1 MSMLTPPAAD
11 EAPLQLVAPEPV
23 APVKEESAASMLPE
37 ITPAE
42 QQVIRV
48 TADQFLKSVTTINPH
63 SPEFVNKLAEVQTLG
78 QAELVRASVGS
89 SSILERKSSSVAG
102 SKARGGD
109 ATTRV
114 AGTLAELRNTMEDLA
129 PTPENL
135 TGVQKI
141 LGFIPGGKKIRRYFQ
156 RYETAQTQLDAIV
169 KSLLA
174 GQDELM
180 KDNAALNQEKQS
192 LWDTMGQLKQ
202 YIELAKTMDEEITA
216 EIAKQRAAG
225 NMQAAQTLEGDLLF
239 AVRQR
244 QQDLLTQL
252 GVSIQG
258 YMAMELIRKNN
269 VELIK
274 GVDRARTTTLY
285 ALKTAV
291 VVAQALDN
299 QRLVLEQIDA
309 LNTTTNNMI
318 ENTSVLLRQQTGRV
332 HEQAVNSGVSVET
345 LTKAFDNIFATLDE
359 IETFKANANQSMAVT
374 IDALSAQI
382 DRAKP
387 QLDRARQ
394 LEASANPTR
403 QLGTGN

>member
-135 TGVQKI
+135 TGVQ
-141 LGFIPGGKKIRRYFQ
+141 
-156 RYETAQTQLDAIV
+156 
-169 KSLLA
+169 
-174 GQDELM
+174 
-180 KDNAALNQEKQS
+180 
-192 LWDTMGQLKQ
+192 
-202 YIELAKTMDEEITA
+202 
-216 EIAKQRAAG
+216 
-225 NMQAAQTLEGDLLF
+225 
-239 AVRQR
+239 
-244 QQDLLTQL
+244 
-252 GVSIQG
+252 
-258 YMAMELIRKNN
+258 
-269 VELIK
+269 
-274 GVDRARTTTLY
+274 
-285 ALKTAV
+285 
-291 VVAQALDN
+291 
-299 QRLVLEQIDA
+299 
-309 LNTTTNNMI
+309 
-318 ENTSVLLRQQTGRV
+318 
-332 HEQAVNSGVSVET
+332 
-345 LTKAFDNIFATLDE
+345 
-359 IETFKANANQSMAVT
+359 
-374 IDALSAQI
+374 
-382 DRAKP
+382 
-387 QLDRARQ
+387 
-394 LEASANPTR
+394 
-403 QLGTGN
+403 